1 MTGYLSMERN
11 VGGFGGREGGG
22 KFYRGRALRLPENHA
37 SPVLIRYARIN
48 AARFDSH

>member
-11 VGGFGGREGGG
+11 VGGFGG